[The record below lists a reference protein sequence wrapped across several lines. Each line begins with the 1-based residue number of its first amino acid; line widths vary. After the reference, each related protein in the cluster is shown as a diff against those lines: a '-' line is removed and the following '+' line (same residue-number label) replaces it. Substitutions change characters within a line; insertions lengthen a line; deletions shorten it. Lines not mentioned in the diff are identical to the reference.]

1 MTFICFVVGSINPFL
16 VISNLSKSYVIWFI
30 ICSATATINK
40 MIVSLYC
47 AGGGGGSW
55 WYWWLHCVASIETH
69 CPSLLL
75 ALLLLSMCSC
85 LNCWRHQTSAV
96 SIFTRTHSTDKYG
109 VESIKDSSVLF
120 NFCFVLKM
128 TWKWICSNFLQL
140 LVVLS
145 KHGII
150 TSFQLFMCLFATKWK
165 FNQKLLCHSFFFL

>member
-1 MTFICFVVGSINPFL
+1 MTFICFVVCIINPFL

-47 AGGGGGSW
+47 AGGGSW

-69 CPSLLL
+69 CPSLVL

-120 NFCFVLKM
+120 NSGRDSGFRNSSVSPQVSQLVSLSL
-128 TWKWICSNFLQL
+128 ICLNS
-140 LVVLS
+140 S
-145 KHGII
+145 I
-150 TSFQLFMCLFATKWK
+150 AP
-165 FNQKLLCHSFFFL
+165 